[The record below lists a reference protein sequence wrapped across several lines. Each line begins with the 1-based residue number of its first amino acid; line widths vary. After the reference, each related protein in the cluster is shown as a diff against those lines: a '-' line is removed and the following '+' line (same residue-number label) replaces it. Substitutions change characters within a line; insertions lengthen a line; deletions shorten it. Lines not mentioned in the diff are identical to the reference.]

1 MIVTLGKVIT
11 ACKSKDMLG
20 ITDRNTIIS
29 YIERAVEIASY
40 KANWNPSVETLDI
53 CSDDCGYVTLP
64 SFVGTVLACNI
75 NGYPAMFRNSWYE
88 YNVNGLGGRCGGS
101 CSYQWDDKL
110 WTPTFQQ
117 LKNWSLL
124 AAICEDTTDGDGSLE
139 IIVEGETMD
148 SGYNQKMALTIPTTG
163 PSLPGVR
170 LKLLNGY
177 ASVDAGVTY
186 FKKITAITK
195 PVTRGYVKLLAF
207 QPEQFSNAVQV
218 GYYAP
223 NETNPRYRRIKVGFP
238 CKCVRVMYRK
248 ADMTLVNDYD
258 RVPLPSYQATLDL
271 IKAIRLRETGN
282 LDIAEIHEAKA
293 IQLINEVQTIEDGPG
308 MSPIQF
314 DPSWIGASTIDY
326 R

>member
-1 MIVTLGKVIT
+1 MIVTLGKVIN
-11 ACKSKDMLG
+11 ACKSKDFLG

-29 YIERAVEIASY
+29 YIERAVEIAAY

-64 SFVGTVLACNI
+64 SFVGTVLAVNI

-88 YNVNGLGGRCGGS
+88 FHANGLGSRCGGS

-124 AAICEDTTDGDGSLE
+124 AAICEDPIDGNGSLD

-148 SGYNQKMALTIPTTG
+148 SGYNQKMALTIPASG

-177 ASVDAGVTY
+177 AATDNAVTY

-223 NETNPRYRRIKVGFP
+223 NETNPRYRRIKVGFA
-238 CKCVRVMYRK
+238 CKCIRIMYRK
-248 ADMTLVNDYD
+248 ADMALVNDYD
-258 RVPLPSYQATLDL
+258 RVPLPSFQATLDL
-271 IKAIRLRETGN
+271 VKAIRLRETGN
-282 LDIAEIHEAKA
+282 LDVAEVHEAKA
-293 IQLINEVQTIEDGPG
+293 VQLINEVQTVEDGPG
-308 MSPIQF
+308 MAPIQF